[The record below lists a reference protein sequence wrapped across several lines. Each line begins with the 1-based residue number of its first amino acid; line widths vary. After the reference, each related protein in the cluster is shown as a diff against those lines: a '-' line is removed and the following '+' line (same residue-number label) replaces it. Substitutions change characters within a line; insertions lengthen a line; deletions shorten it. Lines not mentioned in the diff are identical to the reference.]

1 MGRTYVELDLRDLRS
16 LVGVLS
22 EGVADLDGL
31 GLLHRRLLTEQ
42 RHEYQHSKSGRGSG

>member
-31 GLLHRRLLTEQ
+31 GLLGELGKEFIVD
-42 RHEYQHSKSGRGSG
+42 S